1 MIFIFSL
8 HQTTRSF
15 SAECSS
21 SDFSTAQTKN
31 NKKGLNERKTKQYL
45 GEFLKKISFYSF
57 CSEFFDEAKKRKT
70 TKA

>member
-21 SDFSTAQTKN
+21 SDFSTAQN
-31 NKKGLNERKTKQYL
+31 HKKGLNERKTKQYL
-45 GEFLKKISFYSF
+45 DEFLKKISFYSF